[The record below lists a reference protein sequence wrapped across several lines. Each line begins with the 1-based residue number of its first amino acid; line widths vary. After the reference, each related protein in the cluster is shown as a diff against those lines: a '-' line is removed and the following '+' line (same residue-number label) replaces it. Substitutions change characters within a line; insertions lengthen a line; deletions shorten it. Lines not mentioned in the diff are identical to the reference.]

1 MRCHKN
7 WVGRMLFFP
16 VSFPRLAE
24 APIPMWRFVELYC
37 LWGQLIQQQTFGRAK
52 KKTPSPSQK
61 GYEKTGK
68 NHRMHRP
75 KNEGIMKMVV
85 QKRWILK
92 ENGGGNEISVLVG
105 NGFLWSAK
113 SLNSLRSATSKA
125 FCTITVPP
133 LEKAKA
139 EAASDLE
146 VWTKQ
151 SVFQTKQSLTRPAK
165 WHSKL

>member
-1 MRCHKN
+1 MGYESQKKRNYKMRCHFTSFHLISHKN

-68 NHRMHRP
+68 NP
-75 KNEGIMKMVV
+75 
-85 QKRWILK
+85 
-92 ENGGGNEISVLVG
+92 SDA
-105 NGFLWSAK
+105 SAK
-113 SLNSLRSATSKA
+113 KRGDYEDCFSKKVEILTENRGETK
-125 FCTITVPP
+125 FRHGGKRVP
-133 LEKAKA
+133 
-139 EAASDLE
+139 
-146 VWTKQ
+146 VICQVT
-151 SVFQTKQSLTRPAK
+151 
-165 WHSKL
+165 

>member
-1 MRCHKN
+1 MSFHLISHKN

-92 ENGGGNEISVLVG
+92 ENGGETKFRSWWETGSCDLPSHLILCDLPRPRLSVQSQCH
-105 NGFLWSAK
+105 LWK
-113 SLNSLRSATSKA
+113 RPRLKQLQTSK
-125 FCTITVPP
+125 FEPNKVSFKPN
-133 LEKAKA
+133 KA
-139 EAASDLE
+139 
-146 VWTKQ
+146 
-151 SVFQTKQSLTRPAK
+151 
-165 WHSKL
+165 